1 MKSFISHC
9 RKSFPILL
17 LFFITSFSFYFNFF
31 LTGTKLF
38 FFKNV
43 YVQQSRAPSLIIT
56 LFNGCTVK
64 TECEGDMFGINDAN
78 KLKLEWNSY

>member
-1 MKSFISHC
+1 MKSFISYC

-17 LFFITSFSFYFNFF
+17 LFFLLHLSPFILIFFNWYKKFFF
-31 LTGTKLF
+31 L
-38 FFKNV
+38 NV

-78 KLKLEWNSY
+78 KLKLE